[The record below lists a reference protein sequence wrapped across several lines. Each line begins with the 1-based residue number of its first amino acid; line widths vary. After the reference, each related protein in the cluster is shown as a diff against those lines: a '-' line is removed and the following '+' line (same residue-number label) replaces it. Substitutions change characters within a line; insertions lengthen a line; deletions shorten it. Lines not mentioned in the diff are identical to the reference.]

1 MASVPSNAPA
11 GREARQRIIPVSGE
25 MRPPRPFESQLHR
38 IRLAA
43 NASVALALIVLAG
56 FCMTPI
62 EDNYSASGVVWPAE
76 YQDLYAGADCLT
88 STTLVRANDVAE
100 PGQVL
105 MTFRLPEMENQV
117 QDLEG
122 QEAVLAAKFELE
134 RAHTAVKRVQ
144 PLPQE
149 FWELSQQIEKS
160 AASVAYYESQ
170 LHRQTETAKAGGA
183 SARDVEAAQLQYDQA
198 KIEHQRLES
207 RLGLVNK
214 EGLGKVLLAEAEAGE
229 LVLQRDL
236 ERTRAQLAAQR
247 ERLAELSVLRAPVR
261 GTILELYNEHP
272 GQQCRRGDLLVYMAL
287 ADQRIVEIAGDQH
300 NFHRVVIGQK
310 VRFKSDTYDA
320 FKYGYAQGHVIKI
333 SPIRSSVTLGGQ
345 SRSSGEAGGPGGSGG
360 GQAAGAAS
368 GGELRYMI
376 KAAIDSEPMPLKLT
390 STVQAEIVLRKDR
403 LYKVVLGLDKVD
415 K

>member
-1 MASVPSNAPA
+1 MANSPSAVPA
-11 GREARQRIIPVSGE
+11 GREARQRIIPVTGE
-25 MRPPRPFESQLHR
+25 MRPPTPFESKLHR
-38 IRLAA
+38 MQLAA
-43 NASVALALIVLAG
+43 SLSAVVAVLVLVG

-62 EDNYSASGVVWPAE
+62 EDYYSATGTVWPAE

-88 STTLVRANDVAE
+88 SATLVRANDVVE
-100 PGQVL
+100 KGQVL
-105 MTFRLPEMENQV
+105 MTFRLPELENQV

-122 QEAVLAAKFELE
+122 QEAVLAAKLELE

-144 PLPQE
+144 PLPAE

-160 AASVAYYESQ
+160 AAGVAYFESQ
-170 LHRQTETAKAGGA
+170 LHRQTDTAKAGGA

-198 KIEHQRLES
+198 KIEHQRLQG

-214 EGLGKVLLAEAEAGE
+214 EGLGKVLLAEAEASE

-236 ERTRAQLAAQR
+236 ERTQTQLAALR
-247 ERLAELSVLRAPVR
+247 ERLAELSVLRAPIR

-287 ADQRIVEIAGDQH
+287 AEQRIVEIGGDQH
-300 NFHRVVIGQK
+300 NFHRVAIGQK

-320 FKYGYAQGHVIKI
+320 FKYGYAEGHVYKI
-333 SPIRSSVTLGGQ
+333 SPIRSALTLGGQ
-345 SRSSGEAGGPGGSGG
+345 SRQQPGETGGPGGSGG
-360 GQAAGAAS
+360 GSVQ
-368 GGELRYMI
+368 GGDLRYSI

-403 LYKVVLGLDKVD
+403 LYKVVLGLDKMD